1 MSETRL
7 ACAGMG
13 YAIGACGSVAELERA
28 LYTGSP
34 VELGRSW
41 PVERVLA
48 EALRDAAVSER
59 DERVV
64 TVHVTD
70 GLPEA
75 LDRAA
80 RELINADADVVLVC
94 AERDGGAVA
103 LALTKPGRPAPKVY
117 ATLTVPEPAA
127 QACLTDVVKLALRL
141 YFRYLPPEPE
151 NGGASCPW
159 LREADGRPLRS
170 TVGGLSLTGATT
182 RDQTTALDW
191 HHATDVVLF
200 PLCGKDTGDLMRVIA
215 EAKEAVEA
223 GTELAELVTDDP
235 EAPLRAVL
243 CAPPTSIVR
252 ELDRALASLPR
263 AHAEGKD
270 WASPSG
276 SFCAARPIGPDGR
289 VALVYPGLF
298 TLYPGLSRELM
309 RLFPMVHADL
319 EAIAIATGRVGYR
332 DLTQRLMGT
341 EDEARLERELV
352 NDLGALCSIGVAFTT
367 AHTRLLRALLGRRDL
382 GALGYSLGE
391 VSMIVAARADLE
403 RTWKIEDAGALPLLG
418 GGVAASERVVRDKW
432 RIPDSETGPI
442 WGSRV
447 VVGDPAKVLA
457 AVRGRERVFLSHV
470 NTPGEVVLTGD
481 PAECAAVAAELGL
494 PSVPSA
500 HSHIFHTPLMDP
512 RYLEGAFAAD
522 AAPDPDVELFSA
534 YENRP
539 LPRGAG
545 DIGGAIETMLSR
557 RVDFAKVVR
566 AAYVQGYRYFLEVG
580 PGGVC
585 TRWIGDTLAGRPH
598 VAVPLERRG
607 APAVNTVAGLLARLA
622 SHGVALD
629 LTPFSPV
636 QKEMT

>member
-1 MSETRL
+1 
-7 ACAGMG
+7 MG
-13 YAIGACGSVAELERA
+13 YAIGACGSVTELERA
-28 LYTGSP
+28 LYAGNP
-34 VELGRSW
+34 VQPGRSW

-59 DERVV
+59 DERVI

-70 GLPEA
+70 GLPNA
-75 LDRAA
+75 LARAA
-80 RELINADADVVLVC
+80 EELAEADVVLIC
-94 AERDGGAVA
+94 QERDGGAVA
-103 LALTKPGRPAPKVY
+103 VALTKPGRPAPKVY
-117 ATLTVPEPAA
+117 ATLEVPETAA
-127 QACLTDVVKLALRL
+127 QACLTDVVKHALRL
-141 YFRYLPPEPE
+141 YFRYQES
-151 NGGASCPW
+151 GGASVPW
-159 LREADGRPLRS
+159 LREADGGPLRS

-182 RDQTTALDW
+182 RDQTAALDW
-191 HHATDVVLF
+191 HHATDVVLL
-200 PLCGKDTGDLMRVIA
+200 PVCGRDTDDLMRVIA
-215 EAKEAVEA
+215 ETKEAVEA
-223 GTELAELVTDDP
+223 GADLAELVADDRD
-235 EAPLRAVL
+235 APLRAVF
-243 CAPPTSIVR
+243 CAPPGSIVR

-263 AHAEGKD
+263 AHADGKD

-276 SFCAARPIGPDGR
+276 SFCAARPIGADGR

-309 RLFPMVHADL
+309 RLFPVVHADL
-319 EAIAIATGRVGYR
+319 EAIAFATGKVGYR

-341 EDEARLERELV
+341 EDEAELERELV
-352 NDLGALCSIGVAFTT
+352 NDLGALCSIGVAFTA
-367 AHTRLLRALLGRRDL
+367 AHTRLLRVLLGRRDF

-391 VSMIVAARADLE
+391 VSMVVAAQTDLRDLWAVE
-403 RTWKIEDAGALPLLG
+403 GAATTPLLG
-418 GGVAASERVVRDKW
+418 DGIAASERIVRRKW
-432 RIPDSETGPI
+432 EIPDSGTGPV

-457 AVRGRERVFLSHV
+457 AVRGRDRVFLSHV

-481 PAECAAVAAELGL
+481 PAACAAVATELGL

-500 HSHIFHTPLMDP
+500 HSHIFHTPLMERD
-512 RYLEGAFAAD
+512 YFQGAFGR
-522 AAPDPDVELFSA
+522 PVELDPDVELFSA
-534 YENRP
+534 HENRP
-539 LPRGAG
+539 LPRGSG
-545 DIGGAIETMLSR
+545 DVGGQIETMLSR

-585 TRWIGDTLAGRPH
+585 TRWIGDVLAGRAH

-622 SHGVALD
+622 SNGVALD
-629 LTPFSPV
+629 LTPFLPV